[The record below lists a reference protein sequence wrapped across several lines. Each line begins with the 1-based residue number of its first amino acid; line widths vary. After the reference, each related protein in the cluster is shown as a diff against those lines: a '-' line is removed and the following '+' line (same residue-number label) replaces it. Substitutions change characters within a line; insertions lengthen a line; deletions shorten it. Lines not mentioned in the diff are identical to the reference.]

1 MNLLVPAQLHAHTP
15 LNLSHSTA
23 SYGKR
28 DTDRW
33 PTAAHAKAGPT
44 ASESTTNAAVAVAVA
59 SLLAAS
65 LCKTEKGSP
74 TGSQS
79 VSEGGSQTTLTTFLG
94 GPHGPATRKLL
105 AHPHATVPA
114 PERPLPPRAPRR
126 AESGEVAVARVRGA
140 RSSVGLRCSV

>member
-1 MNLLVPAQLHAHTP
+1 MSAVNLLVSAQLHAHTP

-65 LCKTEKGSP
+65 LCKTEHGAQP
-74 TGSQS
+74 VSQ
-79 VSEGGSQTTLTTFLG
+79 
-94 GPHGPATRKLL
+94 
-105 AHPHATVPA
+105 
-114 PERPLPPRAPRR
+114 
-126 AESGEVAVARVRGA
+126 
-140 RSSVGLRCSV
+140 